1 MSKTVNAR
9 TISRGYAEGEAV
21 VSPKALGF
29 NLGVD
34 VKNGIITESGHP
46 LEGVSFKDKVFV
58 FPNGKGSTGG
68 SYVVYQL
75 YKEKTGPCAMIN
87 LKTDTIV
94 AAGAIMG
101 GMPTVDNLELDDYNS
116 IETGD
121 WVKVDATNGTVEIIK
136 KGGEINVFN

>member
-1 MSKTVNAR
+1 MSKEVKAR
-9 TISRGYAEGEAV
+9 TIARGYAEGEAL
-21 VSPKALGF
+21 VSPKPLGF
-29 NLGVD
+29 NLGVN
-34 VKNGIITESGHP
+34 VKEGIIIESGHP

-75 YKEKTGPCAMIN
+75 FKEKTGPCAMVN
-87 LKTDTIV
+87 MKTDTIV

-101 GMPTVDNLELDDYNS
+101 GLPTVDNINADDYNS

-121 WVKVDATNGTVEIIK
+121 WIKVDATNGTIEIIK
-136 KGGEINVFN
+136 KGER

>member
-1 MSKTVNAR
+1 MSTKKMKAR
-9 TISRGYAEGEAV
+9 IIARGVAEGEAL
-21 VSPKALGF
+21 VSPKPLGF

-34 VKNGIITESGHP
+34 VQKGVIIEHGHP
-46 LEGVSFKDKVFV
+46 LEGVCFKDKVFI

-68 SYVVYQL
+68 SFVVYQL

-101 GMPTVDNLELDDYNS
+101 GFPTVDNLSPEDYNS

-121 WVKVDATNGTVEIIK
+121 WVKVDSLNGIVEVTK
-136 KGGEINVFN
+136 KEKNNVLD

>member
-1 MSKTVNAR
+1 MKKVVKAR
-9 TISRGYAEGEAV
+9 TIARGCAEGEAL
-21 VSPKALGF
+21 VSSKALGF

-34 VKNGIITESGHP
+34 VQKGVIIETGHP
-46 LEGVSFKDKVFV
+46 LEGVCFTDKVFV

-75 YKEKTGPCAMIN
+75 YDEKTGPCAMIN
-87 LKTDTIV
+87 IKTDTIV

-101 GMPTVDNLELDDYNS
+101 GLPTVDNLDTHDYHS

-121 WVKVDATNGTVEIIK
+121 WVKVDATNGIVEITK
-136 KGGEINVFN
+136 KGDR

>member
-1 MSKTVNAR
+1 MMSKTVKAR
-9 TISRGYAEGEAV
+9 TIARGYAEGEALV
-21 VSPKALGF
+21 IPKPLGF
-29 NLGVD
+29 NLGVN
-34 VKNGIITESGHP
+34 VGEGIIIESGHP
-46 LEGVSFKDKVFV
+46 LEGTSFKDKVFV

-101 GMPTVDNLELDDYNS
+101 GMPTVDNLAPEDYNS

-136 KGGEINVFN
+136 KGER

>member
-1 MSKTVNAR
+1 MPKVMKAR
-9 TISRGYAEGEAV
+9 TIARGVAEGEAL
-21 VSPKALGF
+21 VSSKPLGF

-34 VKNGIITESGHP
+34 VENGIIIESGHP
-46 LEGVSFKDKVFV
+46 LQGVSFKNKVFV

-75 YKEKTGPCAMIN
+75 YKAQTGPCAMIN
-87 LKTDTIV
+87 QKTDTIV

-101 GMPTVDNLELDDYNS
+101 GTPTVDNMDAADYES

-121 WVKVDATNGTVEIIK
+121 WVKVDSVNGIVEVTK
-136 KGGEINVFN
+136 REAK

>member
-1 MSKTVNAR
+1 MPKVFKAR
-9 TISRGYAEGEAV
+9 PIARGVAEGEAL
-21 VSPKALGF
+21 VSSKPLGF

-34 VKNGIITESGHP
+34 VAQGIIIESGHP

-68 SYVVYQL
+68 SFVVYQL
-75 YKEKTGPCAMIN
+75 FREKTGPCAMIN

-101 GMPTVDNLELDDYNS
+101 GLPTVDNLASDDYLA

-121 WVKVDATNGTVEIIK
+121 WVKVDAVNGVVEVTK
-136 KGGEINVFN
+136 KGDR

>member
-1 MSKTVNAR
+1 MSKIVKAR
-9 TISRGYAEGEAV
+9 TIARGYAEGEAI
-21 VSPKALGF
+21 VSSKPLGF

-34 VKNGIITESGHP
+34 VENGIIIETGHP

-75 YKEKTGPCAMIN
+75 ADEKTGPCAMIN
-87 LKTDTIV
+87 IKTDTIV
-94 AAGAIMG
+94 AAGAVMG
-101 GMPTVDNLELDDYNS
+101 GLPTVDNMDPTDYNS

-121 WVKVDATNGTVEIIK
+121 WLKVDATNGTVEIIK
-136 KGGEINVFN
+136 KGEE

>member
-1 MSKTVNAR
+1 MAKIMKAR
-9 TISRGYAEGEAV
+9 TIARGVAEGEAL
-21 VSPKALGF
+21 VSPKPLGF

-34 VKNGIITESGHP
+34 VEKGIIIESGHP

-75 YKEKTGPCAMIN
+75 YREKTGPCAMIN

-101 GMPTVDNLELDDYNS
+101 GLPTVDNLAPEEYSS

-121 WVKVDATNGTVEIIK
+121 WVKVDSINGTVEVTK
-136 KGGEINVFN
+136 KGER

>member
-1 MSKTVNAR
+1 MKAR
-9 TISRGYAEGEAV
+9 TIARGVAEGEAL
-21 VSPKALGF
+21 VSPKPLGF

-34 VKNGIITESGHP
+34 VERGVIIESGHP

-75 YKEKTGPCAMIN
+75 FREKTGPCAMIN

-101 GMPTVDNLELDDYNS
+101 GLPTVDNLSPEDYGY

-121 WVKVDATNGTVEIIK
+121 WVKVDSINGLVEVAK
-136 KGGEINVFN
+136 KGEK